1 MCTLRVATVVLLCA
15 VSQDAL
21 ALDEPPP
28 PTPAQLREW
37 GRDECVSAG
46 KQAGIDYTQALNRAI
61 AKDPAGLATLFGF
74 TNTPQHD
81 AAAGE
86 AHDQIL
92 CGLLQRW
99 GDRSFAHVLRS
110 QKLAV
115 RKAVVNAIF
124 HFWRWK
130 PTKFPL
136 TYASAPH

>member
-81 AAAGE
+81 AAA
-86 AHDQIL
+86 
-92 CGLLQRW
+92 
-99 GDRSFAHVLRS
+99 
-110 QKLAV
+110 
-115 RKAVVNAIF
+115 
-124 HFWRWK
+124 
-130 PTKFPL
+130 
-136 TYASAPH
+136 